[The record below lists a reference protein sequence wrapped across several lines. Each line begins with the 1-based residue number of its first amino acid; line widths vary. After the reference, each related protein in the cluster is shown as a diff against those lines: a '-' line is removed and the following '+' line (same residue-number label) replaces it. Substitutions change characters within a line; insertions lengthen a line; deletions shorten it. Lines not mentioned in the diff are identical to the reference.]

1 MNINDLKKMSVI
13 ERLQAMEILWDS
25 MLYEDG
31 ELVTPEWHENIL
43 EMRKRKIADGSAEF
57 ISLAELKA
65 RSRQ

>member
-1 MNINDLKKMSVI
+1 MNINDLKKMSVV

-31 ELVTPEWHENIL
+31 ELVTPEWHESIL
-43 EMRKRKIADGSAEF
+43 VERKRKIAHGSAEY

>member
-31 ELVTPEWHENIL
+31 ELVTPEWHEGIL
-43 EMRKRKIADGSAEF
+43 EVRKRKIANGSAEF